1 MRTDHEPSRH
11 HSLKYTPS
19 HTHLHAPSHGPP
31 TLPHHR
37 RPHANDPPT
46 PSLGSVGARRCGREG
61 LERPLGGAQLGDD
74 LELRP
79 ALRVYLR
86 RVRLGVGALE

>member
-11 HSLKYTPS
+11 HSSTP
-19 HTHLHAPSHGPP
+19 HLTRTFTHHRTGHP
-31 TLPHHR
+31 LPHHR

-46 PSLGSVGARRCGREG
+46 PSLGSVEAGRGGREG

-74 LELRP
+74 LKLGP
-79 ALRVYLR
+79 ALRVDLR
-86 RVRLGVGALE
+86 RVRLAGWG